1 MVRIVFT
8 LLVVFP
14 FVSMGTVFTVDPAGT
29 YKTVQS
35 VASLVDDGDTVF
47 IAAGTYQNQ
56 PQVSFTKN
64 NLFISGVNGRPR
76 LEAGSALANKS
87 NGKALFVISGAN
99 CIVQNIEFANAKVPD
114 NNGAG
119 IRQEGCD
126 LTVQYCYF
134 LGNEMGILGGNY
146 TNCKVTIEHCVFA
159 NNGSPNNPGYQHNVY
174 INHID
179 TLVFQYNYTVN
190 AIAEGH
196 ELKSRAHFNLIRY
209 NFIGNLS
216 SNDSRN
222 IDLPNGGTTIL
233 VGNVIEQNESSVNSN
248 LVGYGLEGL
257 TNKAP
262 HNLWVVNNTFV
273 NRKSK
278 GSFVQV
284 HGSTD
289 TLFVKNNIMVGRKT
303 GGLFIG
309 TPAVLDSGFNVI
321 SDDLNAAGFSNVA
334 GNDYHLT
341 STSVC
346 VNRGTRDLPMPG
358 YLLLPTKEYTD
369 TADFA
374 ERKTFGLLDIGA
386 YEYEGSANT
395 LGLSMNQFLVFPNPV
410 QGRVLHCNE
419 NLTTFFTIQTLEGK
433 QLFQGSFVKG
443 KSSLGDIPSGLYVLL
458 VGDSRQLLVVQ

>member
-1 MVRIVFT
+1 
-8 LLVVFP
+8 
-14 FVSMGTVFTVDPAGT
+14 MGTVFTVDPAGT

-146 TNCKVTIEHCVFA
+146 TNCRVTIEHCVFA

-284 HGSTD
+284 HGQRT
-289 TLFVKNNIMVGRKT
+289 
-303 GGLFIG
+303 
-309 TPAVLDSGFNVI
+309 
-321 SDDLNAAGFSNVA
+321 
-334 GNDYHLT
+334 
-341 STSVC
+341 
-346 VNRGTRDLPMPG
+346 
-358 YLLLPTKEYTD
+358 
-369 TADFA
+369 
-374 ERKTFGLLDIGA
+374 
-386 YEYEGSANT
+386 
-395 LGLSMNQFLVFPNPV
+395 
-410 QGRVLHCNE
+410 HC
-419 NLTTFFTIQTLEGK
+419 L
-433 QLFQGSFVKG
+433 
-443 KSSLGDIPSGLYVLL
+443 
-458 VGDSRQLLVVQ
+458 